1 MYSEA
6 VSLLNVFKKN
16 QDTCINLLN
25 QIKSNE
31 ANVKIAVNPNSEVGK
46 ILKMAKLTLNDL
58 AAIQLL
64 RPFVQDNIDRIV
76 GNFYGNLAYESSLI
90 KIIEDNSTIERLKKT
105 LSQHIIQ
112 LFSGKIDD
120 DFVKQRHI
128 IAHVHV
134 RIGLQPKWYMLAF
147 ADLANSL
154 YEIVLE
160 NTTNKDEYA
169 VFSGAV
175 SKVLSVEQV
184 IVLEAYEKENE
195 RIKQESD
202 LAKEAVQNQVK
213 ETAENLAAISEQSS
227 ASLQQ
232 VSVQSGQ
239 MVAFA
244 QAGSMSAQA
253 TEQKSLDAQQRLME
267 QMKVMKN
274 VEKYMSQVNEQLEML
289 KGTSAKIQN
298 VTMIVSSIADQTNL
312 LALNAAIE
320 AARAGE
326 HGKGFAV
333 VADEVRKLAEQTK
346 SSLENVSK
354 LISETNEG
362 IEGVYLSMGQA
373 NTLVTSGV
381 EGINELDQF
390 FDQVINSMG
399 DIKNGSIQIEKE
411 LQSLVTVMEEIT
423 DGVSS
428 VATSTDNLTEI
439 AKQM

>member
-1 MYSEA
+1 M
-6 VSLLNVFKKN
+6 LNIFKNN
-16 QDTCINLLN
+16 QDTRVNLLH
-25 QIKSNE
+25 QIELNE
-31 ANVKIAVNPNSEVGK
+31 ANVRIAVNSTSDVSK
-46 ILKMAKLTLNDL
+46 ILKMTKFTTYDL
-58 AAIQLL
+58 SAIQLL
-64 RPFVQDNIDRIV
+64 KPYVQNKIDQIV
-76 GNFYGNLAYESSLI
+76 GNFYSNLAYESSLI
-90 KIIEDNSTIERLKKT
+90 KIIEDHSTIERLKKT
-105 LSQHIIQ
+105 LTHHIIQ
-112 LFSGKIDD
+112 LFSGSIDD

-169 VFSGAV
+169 VFSSAV
-175 SKVLSVEQV
+175 SKILAVEQV
-184 IVLEAYEKENE
+184 IVLEAYEKESE
-195 RIKQESD
+195 RIEQEAD

-244 QAGSMSAQA
+244 QSGSMSAQA

-274 VEKYMSQVNEQLEML
+274 MEKYMSEVNEQLEML
-289 KGTSAKIQN
+289 KGTSAKIQE
-298 VTMIVSSIADQTNL
+298 VTKIVSSIADQTNL

-346 SSLENVSK
+346 SSLENVSR

-381 EGINELDQF
+381 EGINQLDQF
-390 FDQVINSMG
+390 FDQVIYSMG

-423 DGVSS
+423 DGVST